1 MSRGSKIIHI
11 TDKKIT
17 GLKTK
22 VLEHVIDSGLERALE
37 VFEQRQ
43 EDTWHKTTPETM
55 SPFAVMNMVWSDEGM
70 KKTPETRS
78 PTEGDRFESQ
88 TFLCRNQEI
97 VFGFARE
104 DALFVFSAHGKTKS
118 VL

>member
-1 MSRGSKIIHI
+1 
-11 TDKKIT
+11 
-17 GLKTK
+17 
-22 VLEHVIDSGLERALE
+22 
-37 VFEQRQ
+37 
-43 EDTWHKTTPETM
+43 
-55 SPFAVMNMVWSDEGM
+55 MNMVWSDEGM

-97 VFGFARE
+97 AFRFARE